1 MSSWIVGV
9 TKMLLVVQA
18 AQSGVAGTIRDEET
32 RESLAGVIVA
42 LPTLGRATISDS
54 TGHYTFV
61 AVPPGRQPM
70 TVQRIGF
77 VSRTLSALVP
87 RDGEL
92 QINVVLRP
100 APQHLPGLV
109 VRSPVPI
116 RGLERG
122 DSISFPEREVS
133 LAAMRASPLLAE
145 PDGLLALDGGEIGS
159 SPESPSGLHVR
170 GAPSDQTAY
179 LLDGIPVFSP
189 YHAAGTFTAWNPDAL
204 QRLQLSS
211 ASPSPEFA
219 DALSGTVLALTRVPG
234 STVRV
239 QGGFSTA
246 QARLAMDG
254 PLGNGG
260 AGYLLSYRTGFPGIV
275 APQDDPT
282 YLKGTT
288 GDLLAKVETPAAGG
302 RLRFLVYDGQNA
314 IKGAASSSSNAAL
327 TGNLYQWHSQSVGL
341 QWGRPIGSSRVR
353 LQAWLASSDAD
364 ANWTLLDTSAVTI
377 TSDRRDL
384 GLLATVERNTLGGP
398 SAAGA
403 RMQWSRTLYRVSPTG
418 GGAPSI
424 DLAARNPVAAFFFRH
439 QHNLG
444 SWVTADVGGSGDVA
458 AHDLYLN
465 LQTRVSWQVSPP
477 LKLSVSY
484 SRSHQFAQSLR
495 NPESIVGNVFPA
507 DLYLS
512 AGTGGVPVA
521 QSDRGVLA
529 AEYRAAA
536 GVRVG
541 AQVYLSNYSG
551 LVLVAPRTGEPFA
564 TNGFTTGSGLVPGF
578 SFEAGLSRPR
588 YGLMANYG
596 WQRVEL
602 RYAGSTYTPAYGANH
617 EVDLGAIV
625 FPWTS
630 ASVRV
635 GATGIF
641 GRRATPV
648 LGGFEWEAC
657 NLLDRGCEFA
667 GSPHATDNLGGTR
680 LPAYFRLD
688 LSVRRQWELSLG
700 PRDVT
705 VAFFATM
712 TNLLGRRN
720 LLTVATDPMSGR
732 HNSIDMRPFAP
743 LVAGLDWRF

>member
-1 MSSWIVGV
+1 MVSWIIGS

-32 RESLAGVIVA
+32 RKPLAGAIVA
-42 LPTLGRATISDS
+42 LPSLGRATLSDS
-54 TGHYTFV
+54 SGHYSFL
-61 AVPPGRQPM
+61 AVPPGRQPI

-87 RDGEL
+87 QDGEL
-92 QINVVLRP
+92 QINVVLRA
-100 APQHLPGLV
+100 APQQLPGIV
-109 VRSPVPI
+109 VRLPVPI

-122 DSISFPEREVS
+122 DSSSFPEREVS

-145 PDGLLALDGGEIGS
+145 PDGLLGLDGGEIGS

-189 YHAAGTFTAWNPDAL
+189 YHAAGTFSAWNPDAL
-204 QRLQLSS
+204 ERLQLSS

-219 DALSGTVLALTRVPG
+219 DALSGTVLAVTRVPG
-234 STVRV
+234 SIVRV

-254 PLGNGG
+254 PLGHGG

-314 IKGAASSSSNAAL
+314 IKGAASSSLDPAL
-327 TGNLYQWHSQSVGL
+327 GGNLYQWHSQSLGL
-341 QWGRPIGSSRVR
+341 QWGRSVGESRVR
-353 LQAWLASSDAD
+353 LQAWTASSDAD
-364 ANWTLLDTSAVTI
+364 ANWALQDTSAVTI
-377 TSDRRDL
+377 TSDRRDV
-384 GLLATVERNTLGGP
+384 GLLATVERNTFGGP

-418 GGAPSI
+418 GGAPSV
-424 DLAARNPVAAFFFRH
+424 DLAARSPVVAIFVRH
-439 QHNLG
+439 QHHLG
-444 SWVTADVGGSGDVA
+444 SSVTADLGGSGDVA

-465 LQTRVSWQVSPP
+465 LQTRVGWQVATP
-477 LKLSVSY
+477 LRLSASY

-507 DLYLS
+507 DLYLN

-521 QSDRGVLA
+521 RGDRGVLA
-529 AEYRAAA
+529 AEYRAA

-541 AQVYLSNYSG
+541 AQVYLSNYAG

-578 SFEAGLSRPR
+578 SLEAGLSRRR

-596 WQRVEL
+596 WQQVKL
-602 RYAGSTYTPAYGANH
+602 RYAGSTYTPAYGASH
-617 EVDLGAIV
+617 VVDVGAIV

-630 ASVRV
+630 SSVRV

-648 LGGFEWEAC
+648 FGGFEWEAC
-657 NLLDRGCEFA
+657 NLFDRGCEFA
-667 GSPHATDNLGGTR
+667 GSPHASGNLGGTR

-720 LLTVATDPMSGR
+720 LLTVATDPRNGR
-732 HNSIDMRPFAP
+732 HSWIGMRPFAP

>member
-1 MSSWIVGV
+1 MSSWIIGA

-18 AQSGVAGTIRDEET
+18 AQSGVTGTIRDEASGEPLVGAIVVLP
-32 RESLAGVIVA
+32 SLSRV
-42 LPTLGRATISDS
+42 TITDS
-54 TGHYTFV
+54 SGFYTFL
-61 AVPPGRQPM
+61 AVPPGRQPI
-70 TVQRIGF
+70 TVQRVGF

-87 RDGEL
+87 RDGQL
-92 QINVVLRP
+92 QINIVLHRT
-100 APQHLPGLV
+100 PQHLPGIV

-116 RGLERG
+116 RGLERS

-133 LAAMRASPLLAE
+133 IAAIRASPLLSE
-145 PDGLLALDGGEIGS
+145 PDGLLGLDGGEIAS

-189 YHAAGTFTAWNPDAL
+189 YHAAGTFSAWNPDAL

-219 DALSGTVLALTRVPG
+219 DALSGIVLAVTRVPG
-234 STVRV
+234 SIVRV

-246 QARLAMDG
+246 QARLAVDG
-254 PLGNGG
+254 PLGDGG
-260 AGYLLSYRTGFPGIV
+260 AGYLLSYRTGFPGLI
-275 APQDDPT
+275 ASQDDPT

-288 GDLLAKVETPAAGG
+288 GDLLAKVETPTAGG
-302 RLRFLVYDGQNA
+302 QLRLLVYDGQNA
-314 IKGAASSSSNAAL
+314 IKGAAFSSSDATL
-327 TGNLYQWHSQSVGL
+327 RDNLYQWHSQSVGL
-341 QWGRPIGSSRVR
+341 QWGRPIGRSRIR
-353 LQAWLASSDAD
+353 LQTWTASSDAD

-377 TSDRRDL
+377 AANRRDV
-384 GLLATVERNTLGGP
+384 GALATVERNTLGGP
-398 SAAGA
+398 SAVGA
-403 RMQWSRTLYRVSPTG
+403 RVQWSRALYRVGPTG
-418 GGAPSI
+418 GGTPSI
-424 DLAARNPVAAFFFRH
+424 DLAAQNPLVALFFRH
-439 QHNLG
+439 QHRLG
-444 SWVTADVGGSGDVA
+444 RSVTADVGGSGDVA

-465 LQTRVSWQVSPP
+465 LQTRVDWQVSTPVR
-477 LKLSVSY
+477 LWASY

-495 NPESIVGNVFPA
+495 NPESIVGTVFPA
-507 DLYLS
+507 DLYLN

-521 QSDRGVLA
+521 RSDRGVLA

-541 AQVYLSNYSG
+541 AQIYLSDYSG
-551 LVLVAPRTGEPFA
+551 LLLVAPRTGEPFA

-578 SFEAGLSRPR
+578 SVEAGLSRPR
-588 YGLMANYG
+588 YGLVASYG
-596 WQRVEL
+596 WQRVQL
-602 RYAGSTYTPAYGANH
+602 QYAASTYTPAYGASH
-617 EVDLGAIV
+617 VMDFGAIV

-648 LGGFEWEAC
+648 FGGFEWESC

-667 GSPHATDNLGGTR
+667 GSPHATGDLGGTR

-700 PRDVT
+700 GRDVT
-705 VAFFATM
+705 LAFFATM

-720 LLTVATDPMSGR
+720 LLTVATDPASGR